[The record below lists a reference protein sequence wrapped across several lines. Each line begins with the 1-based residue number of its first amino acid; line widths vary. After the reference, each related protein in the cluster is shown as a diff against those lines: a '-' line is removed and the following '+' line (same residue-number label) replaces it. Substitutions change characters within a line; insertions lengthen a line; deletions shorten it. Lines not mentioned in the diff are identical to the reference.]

1 LSRLALLIAIGVVA
15 YILFK
20 RAQAMPPAKRKPE
33 YLKLGLG
40 LAVIVVIGLTL
51 AGKMHWVGAAL
62 TAVLVTIRQT
72 LPTLIRLFPKLAAL
86 KGRTAAGSKTQTS
99 TVETEILRMQ
109 LDHNTGALDGEVL
122 KGTFQ
127 DWQLSAMSNDQL
139 QELMAYCH
147 GQCQDSTSLLQS
159 YMQQRFG
166 TADNTREESANAASS
181 SNPTRD
187 EALAILGLDAQA
199 TEQDII
205 AAHRKLMQKMHPD
218 RGGSHYLASK
228 INQAKDTLLS

>member
-1 LSRLALLIAIGVVA
+1 
-15 YILFK
+15 
-20 RAQAMPPAKRKPE
+20 MPPNKRKSE
-33 YLKLGLG
+33 YIKLG
-40 LAVIVVIGLTL
+40 LAVAVAVVIGLTL
-51 AGKMHWVGAAL
+51 AGKMHWIGAAL

-72 LPTLIRLFPKLAAL
+72 LPTLVRLFPMLAAL
-86 KGRTAAGSKTQTS
+86 KGRTAAGSSSQSS

-122 KGTFQ
+122 KDTFQ
-127 DWQLSAMSNDQL
+127 GWQLSAMSRDQL
-139 QELMAYCH
+139 QELMGYCNA
-147 GQCQDSTSLLQS
+147 QCRDSTALLQS

-166 TADNTREESANAASS
+166 GADNTEQASQDTSSS
-181 SNPTRD
+181 SNPSRK
-187 EALAILGLDAQA
+187 EALAILGLDEQA
-199 TEQDII
+199 TEQDIV

>member
-1 LSRLALLIAIGVVA
+1 MSRLALLIAVAAVV
-15 YILFK
+15 YILFR
-20 RAQAMPPAKRKPE
+20 RAQGMPPKKQKAE
-33 YLKLGLG
+33 YIKLG
-40 LAVIVVIGLTL
+40 LAVAVVIVVGLTL
-51 AGKMHWVGAAL
+51 AGKMHWIGAAI
-62 TAVLVTIRQT
+62 TAVLVFIRQS
-72 LPTLIRLFPKLAAL
+72 LPALIRLFPMLAAL
-86 KGRTAAGSKTQTS
+86 KGRTAAGSASQSS

-122 KGTFQ
+122 KDTFQ
-127 DWQLSAMSNDQL
+127 GWQLSAMNADQL
-139 QELMAYCH
+139 RELMGYCKA
-147 GQCQDSTSLLQS
+147 QCRDSTALLQS

-166 TADNTREESANAASS
+166 GADNTEQAGHAGTGS
-181 SNPTRD
+181 SNPSRK
-187 EALAILGLDAQA
+187 EALAILGLEEDA